1 MKILVAVDGSPYT
14 KRALGYLTAHDEM
27 FGAHHEYTIFYGV
40 LAVPHRAA
48 AFAGQKLV
56 RGYYDDDAESVFR
69 PIRTFLKKQGIEA
82 TYVHK
87 VGHPAQS
94 IAALAERGKFDLLIM
109 GSHGHGALV
118 NLVLGSIA
126 TKVLAHCRTPVLLIR

>member
-1 MKILVAVDGSPYT
+1 MKILIAVDGSAYT
-14 KRALGYLTAHDEM
+14 KRALGYVTAHDEM
-27 FGAHHEYTIFYGV
+27 FGARHEYTVFYGV

-56 RGYYDDDAESVFR
+56 RGYYDDEAESVFR

-87 VGHPAQS
+87 VGHPAES

-126 TKVLAHCRTPVLLIR
+126 TKVLAQCRTPVLLIR